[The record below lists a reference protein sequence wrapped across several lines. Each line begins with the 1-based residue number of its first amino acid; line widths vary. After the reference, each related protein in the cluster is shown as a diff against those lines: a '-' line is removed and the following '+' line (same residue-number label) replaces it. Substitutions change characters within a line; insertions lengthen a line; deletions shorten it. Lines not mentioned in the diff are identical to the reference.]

1 MATTPFPHLGR
12 GLPIIESLEPSL
24 RSPLERRRHR
34 SIEHDDDG
42 ISRLRRVERHMTQNA
57 ERLLCSDGF
66 GLNDEWCEDDGRS
79 DPTDTAHDASRVW

>member
-1 MATTPFPHLGR
+1 
-12 GLPIIESLEPSL
+12 
-24 RSPLERRRHR
+24 
-34 SIEHDDDG
+34 
-42 ISRLRRVERHMTQNA
+42 MTQNA